1 MKVEYYFSI
10 LSPFAYLGSERF
22 KALVKKYNVQVI
34 EKPLDLVGSI
44 FPNTGGLPIPK
55 RHPARQKYRLLELTR
70 IANKLGLPINKQ
82 PKFFPPKDPHLPAK
96 FVIASNKMGI
106 KLNFGNECLKYLWS
120 LEKDISD
127 LKSLQEICEKLSLN
141 FTETKEIALTD
152 DVRLEYEKN
161 SEDAIKNSVFGAPS
175 YVLDNEIFWGQDRL
189 DYLDDALK
197 KSQLKNFT

>member
-22 KALVKKYNVQVI
+22 AALVKRFNVEVI

-44 FPNTGGLPIPK
+44 FPNTGGLPVPK

-70 IANKLGLPINKQ
+70 IADKLRLPINKQ
-82 PKFFPPKDPHLPAK
+82 PKYFPPKDPHLPAK
-96 FVIASNKMGI
+96 FVIASNKMGN

-127 LKSLQEICEKLSLN
+127 LKTLQEICEKLSLT
-141 FTETKEIALTD
+141 FKEVKETALTD
-152 DVRLEYEKN
+152 NVRLEYEKN

-175 YVLDNEIFWGQDRL
+175 YVFNNEIFWGQDRL
-189 DYLDDALK
+189 DYLEDALK
-197 KSQLKNFT
+197 KSQL